1 MSRNRRGFIVKK
13 VFSVPDM
20 SCQHCVGAI
29 SKALSVAGFS
39 DYEVLLDSKEVK
51 VETDEPDK
59 VAAILDDAGFEA
71 KLK

>member
-1 MSRNRRGFIVKK
+1 MKK

-29 SKALSVAGFS
+29 SKALSTAGFS
-39 DYEVLLDSKEVK
+39 GYEVLLDFKEVK

-59 VAAILDDAGFEA
+59 VVALLDDVGYEA